1 MTEEKCGGVHDFG
14 VPHAF
19 ELNDGAHRVLVQFE
33 LPLNVKHGV
42 VLRTRQHRL
51 RGVVAGEPVDDGA
64 FVASVHALNT
74 SVSVMKGD
82 VSELLE
88 TQVHF
93 FEVLAF
99 QPNRSIAQVPLP
111 HAHRLVVGMDWN
123 FEAVRVLALQRE
135 IGRVANKRQARCV
148 VVDHLGVVSV
158 QRGEGYR
165 DVFLRDAELQ
175 PEITQS

>member
-1 MTEEKCGGVHDFG
+1 MAEEKRGGVHDFG

-19 ELNDGAHRVLVQFE
+19 ELNDGAHRVLVQFK
-33 LPLNVKHGV
+33 LTLDMKHGV

-51 RGVVAGEPVDDGA
+51 GSVVAGEPVDDGA
-64 FVASVHALNT
+64 FVASVNALNT

-82 VSELLE
+82 ISEFLE
-88 TQVHF
+88 TQIHF

-123 FEAVRVLALQRE
+123 FEAVRVLALQRK
-135 IGRVANKRQARCV
+135 ISGVANKSQARCV
-148 VVDHLGVVSV
+148 VVDHFGVVSV
-158 QRGEGYR
+158 QRGEGYG
-165 DVFLRDAELQ
+165 DVFLRDAKLQ